1 MNTLS
6 KEDALLFH
14 KLMNSLLF
22 YVNKKL
28 NVIKNV
34 NTLKEFLHN
43 DIQETRPLRKKIFS
57 EKCNFID
64 LYLQENPDSLNKEE
78 LTIIASWKKYKAG
91 KFFIVKHAKEYSLFF
106 NSDNQKAYGVKG
118 ITDSFEEKF
127 DGYSPIMVD
136 ITLIPF
142 REDLIYDG
150 LFMPFNI
157 SFGGG
162 MRKSLKSE
170 SEEAIREFGVITS
183 LGHPIKKKES
193 NDRELLLFYMK
204 SFDNKIRYEDEIH
217 KLKKKSREL
226 ESVYYQEEGK
236 HFGKNFK
243 KSIKD
248 MDVTGHFA
256 VLNNVIVAS
265 GITEKELNE
274 NASKIVPKD
283 KIDWIYKFSI

>member
-22 YVNKKL
+22 YVNKKV
-28 NVIKNV
+28 NVIKNA

-43 DIQETRPLRKKIFS
+43 DVQETQPLRKRIFS
-57 EKCNFID
+57 DKYNFTD
-64 LYLQENPDSLNKEE
+64 SYLQENPDSLNQEE
-78 LTIIASWKKYKAG
+78 LSIIASWKKYKAG

-106 NSDNQKAYGVKG
+106 NSENQKVYGIKG

-127 DGYSPIMVD
+127 HGYAPIMVD

-142 REDLIYDG
+142 REHIIYDG
-150 LFMPFNI
+150 LFAPYNL

-170 SEEAIREFGVITS
+170 SEEAIQEFGVIAS
-183 LGHPIKKKES
+183 LEQPIKKKES

-217 KLKKKSREL
+217 KLKKKSMEL

-243 KSIKD
+243 KLLKD

-274 NASKIVPKD
+274 NMTKIAPKD